1 MRPASLR
8 AVRVVD
14 APAKLALLERLL
26 GITDVPECI
35 DRALTWLVSH
45 TGTQQ
50 AICAL
55 AKTDTGFLTGVAG
68 HHVTASQ
75 VESVSVALD
84 DTGHPLVRAMHLPEP
99 TLWSSTPDQGG
110 AGPGVAAEPFGLS
123 PYWALPLETLGE
135 GQPAGGLLLVV
146 LNGALTAE
154 VMWFADV
161 MSQKLHTLLTRDAL
175 AEGHNKFRRERS
187 LLDAVINA
195 VADPILLTDTEGRLL
210 IANARAEALFSTSPV
225 ESEGRRRA
233 VELNNMFLSAALW
246 RIAVGAGQVTPQ
258 ELLVV
263 DPVDGSDLLFELLGT
278 VIHDPREG
286 TGIVSV
292 LRNVTDL
299 HRATEEL
306 SENYRRI
313 RLAEAEVRSERDRL
327 DVIIDSVADPIL
339 VSDDAGKVTLMN
351 APAELL
357 FTGAPDGDE
366 AAQRH
371 LRANDAHFSSFISG
385 LLSEGSE
392 IRRRGEILLTEVS
405 TGTGMPFEAIA
416 GKVLSEAGELI
427 AVVTILHDRSEAL
440 ERAGLY
446 EKVKQASNEL
456 EAKVVAAT
464 AELARQNKLLRDQ
477 AVELEQASALKSQF
491 LANMS
496 HEFRTPLNA
505 ILGYTSILLQGI
517 SGDLTPGQRKALD
530 RIASNGRHL
539 VGIISEILDLSR
551 IEAGRM
557 PLQISTFTA
566 KQLVEEVL
574 AEMEPI
580 IQRSKLTVSSY
591 VAPDLGPIVS
601 DRQKV
606 KQVVLNLLSN
616 ALKFTRQGS
625 VMIRVAYAETPK
637 MVTIAISDTGIG
649 IDPNDHEKIFEDFQ
663 QVDSSVARPYGG
675 TGLGLSI
682 CRRLATMLG
691 GHLDLESEVGR
702 GSTFILMLASS
713 LRQ

>member
-1 MRPASLR
+1 MRPVPLR
-8 AVRVVD
+8 QARPVD
-14 APAKLALLERLL
+14 APTKLALVERLL
-26 GITDVPECI
+26 VAQDVAECI
-35 DRALTWLVSH
+35 DPALVWLISH
-45 TGTQQ
+45 AGAER

-55 AKTDTGFLTGVAG
+55 ADRESGLLMGVAG
-68 HHVTASQ
+68 RGTTTSD
-75 VESVSVALD
+75 VEAVSVALD
-84 DTGHPLVRAMHLPEP
+84 DPNHPLARAMASSEP
-99 TLWSSTPDQGG
+99 TLLSG
-110 AGPGVAAEPFGLS
+110 ASGSAVSAPEISATPFGRS
-123 PYWALPLETLGE
+123 PFWAVPLGVPGA
-135 GQPAGGLLLVV
+135 GQPADGLLLVV
-146 LNGALTAE
+146 LNSAPS
-154 VMWFADV
+154 ADVIWAAGV
-161 MSQKLHTLLTRDAL
+161 MSQKLHALLTRDVL

-187 LLDAVINA
+187 LLDAIINA

-210 IANARAEALFSTSPV
+210 VANGRAEALFSTSPA

-246 RIAVGAGQVTPQ
+246 RIAVGSGQVTPQ

-278 VIHDPREG
+278 VVHDPREG

-299 HRATEEL
+299 RRATDEL
-306 SENYRRI
+306 SDNYRRI

-327 DVIIDSVADPIL
+327 DLIIDSVADPIL

-351 APAELL
+351 APAERL
-357 FTGAPDGDE
+357 FTGAPEGDE
-366 AAQRH
+366 TGQRR

-392 IRRRGEILLTEVS
+392 IRRRGEVSLTDVA
-405 TGTGMPFEAIA
+405 TGAALPFEAIA
-416 GKVLSEAGELI
+416 GKVLSEAGELV

-440 ERAGLY
+440 ERARLY
-446 EKVKQASNEL
+446 EQVKQSSSEL
-456 EAKVVAAT
+456 EAKVAAAT
-464 AELARQNKLLRDQ
+464 TELARQNKLLRQQ

-505 ILGYTSILLQGI
+505 ILGYASILLQGI
-517 SGDLTPGQRKALD
+517 SGELTPSQRKALD

-557 PLQISTFTA
+557 PLQISTFVPR
-566 KQLVEEVL
+566 QLVEEVL

-580 IQRSKLTVSSY
+580 IARSKLKVTSY
-591 VAPDLGPIVS
+591 VSPDLGPLVS

-616 ALKFTRQGS
+616 ALKFTREGS
-625 VMIRVAYAETPK
+625 VTIQVTSADMPSMVA
-637 MVTIAISDTGIG
+637 IAITDTGIG
-649 IDPNDHEKIFEDFQ
+649 IDPRDHDKIFEDFQ

-682 CRRLATMLG
+682 CRRLATILG
-691 GHLDLESEVGR
+691 GRLDMESAVGR
-702 GSTFILMLASS
+702 GSTFTLVVASR
-713 LRQ
+713 LTK